1 MQERGGGRYVVL
13 RFVTDMR
20 ILLISLNRETE
31 PFTAAPLGLAMV
43 AGALL
48 AEGHDVSVVDLL
60 FETDGAHAVRDAM
73 RFHRPGMVCLSLRNI
88 ESSTE
93 FLLPGYRD
101 VVAALKEDVGV
112 PVLAGGPG
120 FSIMP
125 EDILRYLGLEY
136 GIAGEGERA
145 VVEFARALKASR
157 DPATVQGV
165 CTLRDGVFGLTPNEH
180 IEDLSS
186 AGTPAWGLF
195 PVKEYDMVGVQSK
208 RGCSFSCVYCTYP
221 SLEGRRMRLRE
232 PARVARDVAE
242 LKAVH
247 GVEAVYFVDNV
258 FNNPKPHAEAVCRE
272 LVSIDA
278 GVEWGALV
286 TPAGL
291 DSRFVGLM
299 ASAGCKSV
307 EIGADSLSA
316 KALKGLGKP
325 FSPSDVASAVNAC
338 RDAGLM
344 SMMFLILGGPGEDE
358 DTLKETF
365 DALDAIRPD
374 KVFAVA
380 GIRLYPGTPL
390 SRTAVDE
397 GVLDASDSLL
407 MPRFYVSGGL
417 GERLYDIAGGFF
429 GSHPDWI
436 YYRADALV
444 TAAGANAAQ
453 NAARGVTGW
462 SAGAEICLADII
474 SEIPRLIRPV
484 ARKAVVRRAEALAGD
499 RMRDGVTVSDVVE
512 AFLSETPGPFRA
524 SMKKSLMKHGLI
536 DG

>member
-1 MQERGGGRYVVL
+1 
-13 RFVTDMR
+13 MR

-43 AGALL
+43 AGALV
-48 AEGHDVSVVDLL
+48 AEGHDVSVLDLL
-60 FETDGAHAVRDAM
+60 FQTDSAHAVRDAI
-73 RFHRPGMVCLSLRNI
+73 RLHRPGMVCLSLRNI

-93 FLLPGYRD
+93 FLLPDYRD
-101 VVAALKEDVGV
+101 VVELLKDEGGV
-112 PVLAGGPG
+112 PVVAGGPG

-145 VVEFARALKASR
+145 VVEFARALEGIR

-165 CTLRDGVFGLTPNEH
+165 CTLRDGVFSLTPKEN

-186 AGTPAWGLF
+186 AETPAWGLF
-195 PVKEYDMVGVQSK
+195 PVKDYDMVGVQSK

-221 SLEGRRMRLRE
+221 ALEGRRMRLRE

-242 LKAVH
+242 LKATH

-258 FNNPKPHAEAVCRE
+258 FNNPKSHAEAVCRE
-272 LVSIDA
+272 LVSLDA

-316 KALKGLGKP
+316 RALKGLGKP
-325 FSPSDVASAVNAC
+325 FSPSDVADAVRAC

-358 DTLKETF
+358 DTLEETF

-390 SRTAVDE
+390 ARTAVDE
-397 GVLDASDSLL
+397 GVLGASDSLL
-407 MPRFYVSGGL
+407 MPKFYVSGRL
-417 GERLYDIAGGFF
+417 GERLYEKAGGYF

-444 TAAGANAAQ
+444 TGTGANAAQ
-453 NAARGVTGW
+453 KTERDMAGW
-462 SAGAEICLADII
+462 SAGAEKCLADII
-474 SEIPRLIRPV
+474 SEIPKLIRPV
-484 ARKAVVRRAEALAGD
+484 ARRAVVMRAEALAGG
-499 RMRDGVTVSDVVE
+499 RMQAGVTVADVVD

-524 SMKKSLMKHGLI
+524 GMKKSLMKHGLI